1 MRVGQAVLSS
11 RPKQSKLKRTLKDLN
26 NSKYLLLLLLPCFV
40 YFVIFKYWPMFGLII
55 SFKDYNLFKGVMD
68 SPWVGFKHYI
78 NFFSDPYFIKVLRN
92 TFLLG
97 VYNTLWNFP
106 MPVIAALVINEIKGN
121 GLKKLTQTVSFF
133 PHFVSVVT
141 ICGMA
146 IGFLSP
152 RNGIIN
158 EIVKFFGG
166 DPINFMTDPKYFRT
180 IYIATGIWQNTGWG
194 TIVYLAALSGINS
207 ELYDAAAV
215 DGVNKWQELFY
226 VTLPSILPT
235 VILLLI
241 MNIGRAVTV
250 GFEKV
255 FLLQT
260 DANISI
266 SEVISTY
273 EYERGMVQANYSYST
288 AIGLFMSVVSSSLVV
303 GANFISRKVSD
314 TSLW

>member
-1 MRVGQAVLSS
+1 MNWSLVWDMASQYA
-11 RPKQSKLKRTLKDLN
+11 
-26 NSKYLLLLLLPCFV
+26 
-40 YFVIFKYWPMFGLII
+40 ILIAGKI
-55 SFKDYNLFKGVMD
+55 
-68 SPWVGFKHYI
+68 
-78 NFFSDPYFIKVLRN
+78 
-92 TFLLG
+92 
-97 VYNTLWNFP
+97 
-106 MPVIAALVINEIKGN
+106 IAALVINEIKGN
-121 GLKKLTQTVSFF
+121 GLKKLTQTISFF
-133 PHFVSVVT
+133 PHFVSIVT
-141 ICGMA
+141 ICGMV

-152 RNGIIN
+152 RNGIVN

-166 DPINFMTDPKYFRT
+166 DPINFMADPKYFRT
-180 IYIATGIWQNTGWG
+180 VYIASGIWQNTGWG

-207 ELYDAAAV
+207 ELYDASAV

-241 MNIGRAVTV
+241 MNIGKAVSV

-288 AIGLFMSVVSSSLVV
+288 AIGLFMSVISSTLVV
-303 GANFISRKVSD
+303 GANFISKKVSD